1 MSIMPSCAVWPPWH
15 RAAWRRPALRSDP
28 IRFYERASRPLG
40 ITDLSDFPGENG
52 HPHLKGF
59 GANGKYFFWLKEG
72 EPRPDAVHVGFAAQ
86 SQAKVREFFDAAVA
100 AGARIKTVPGP
111 QLQYHADYFA
121 TWVLDPDG
129 HDIEVVNKTG
139 RVE

>member
-1 MSIMPSCAVWPPWH
+1 
-15 RAAWRRPALRSDP
+15 
-28 IRFYERASRPLG
+28 
-40 ITDLSDFPGENG
+40 
-52 HPHLKGF
+52 
-59 GANGKYFFWLKEG
+59 
-72 EPRPDAVHVGFAAQ
+72 
-86 SQAKVREFFDAAVA
+86 VREFFDAAVA

-139 RVE
+139 QVK

>member
-1 MSIMPSCAVWPPWH
+1 MIDHVILTVADFK
-15 RAAWRRPALRSDP
+15 RS
-28 IRFYERASRPLG
+28 IRFYERALRPLG
-40 ITDLSDFPGENG
+40 ITDFLDFPGENG

-59 GANGKYFFWLKEG
+59 GVNGRYFFWLKEG

-139 RVE
+139 QVE

>member
-1 MSIMPSCAVWPPWH
+1 MIDHVILTVADFMRSIQ
-15 RAAWRRPALRSDP
+15 
-28 IRFYERASRPLG
+28 FYERALRPLG
-40 ITDLSDFPGENG
+40 ITDFLDFPGENG

-59 GANGKYFFWLKEG
+59 GANGRYFFWLKEG

-139 RVE
+139 QVE